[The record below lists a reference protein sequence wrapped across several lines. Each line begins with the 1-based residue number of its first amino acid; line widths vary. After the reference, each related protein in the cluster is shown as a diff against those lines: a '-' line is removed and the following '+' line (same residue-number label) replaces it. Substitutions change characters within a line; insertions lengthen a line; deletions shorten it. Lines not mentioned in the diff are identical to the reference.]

1 MLSAELQSQILA
13 LHYGSHRTI
22 RSIARELGIS
32 RDTVDAVIKRR
43 SVRLEPVARSR
54 SSILDPF
61 KDQVLELLRKDPRI
75 THTAVLVHLRE
86 QGYLGG
92 LTIVRDFVNESRTI
106 PVSKRE
112 AFLRLHFAAGEC
124 AQVDWGEFGD
134 VFRDGTKI
142 HCFAMVLCHS
152 RYMTIE
158 FTRSEKFEDFIRC
171 HENAFRFFGGV
182 PRECWYD
189 NLTSAVTDRLGQLV
203 KFNARF
209 LAYMGHHGI
218 RPHACNPARANEKGR
233 VEDLIKFIRMNFWPG
248 REFKDFEDLTRQAI
262 VWKNQ
267 FANQRVHGST
277 RRVPRLHFEA
287 DEKPALLP
295 MNQARY
301 DTDEIFTRVVPPDF
315 HIPYDTNRYSVP
327 WSLTGLSVTLRVTA
341 IDIKIYYHERL
352 ITSHPRSFAKHKV
365 ITNEKHMTGLLERK
379 PGGSRE
385 GWQIAA
391 VKQIG
396 PRMSEYLD
404 LIKSGQK
411 SLRNELGKIL
421 ALATIYGD
429 KTVHEAIE
437 SCLHAGVVGVENLEL
452 TLRRQNPGSS
462 TKLSPGPLNFQN
474 QKLNRVVPIVDLRR
488 YDALLF
494 EADALNQ
501 SASPKES
508 KDHGYTSDN
517 RSESDESF

>member
-1 MLSAELQSQILA
+1 MLPPEIQSQILA
-13 LHYGSHRTI
+13 LYYGSHRKI
-22 RSIARELGIS
+22 RSIARELGVS

-43 SVRLEPVARSR
+43 EVRLEPKARCR

-61 KDQVLELLRKDPRI
+61 RDQVLELLRKDPRI

-86 QGYLGG
+86 HGYLGG
-92 LTIVRDFVNESRTI
+92 MTILREFVNENRWPI
-106 PVSKRE
+106 LPKRE
-112 AFLRLHFAAGEC
+112 AFLRLQFAPGEC

-182 PRECWYD
+182 PKECWYD
-189 NLTSAVTDRLGQLV
+189 NLTSAVTERLGQLV
-203 KFNARF
+203 KFNSRF

-218 RPHACNPARANEKGR
+218 RPHACNPARGNEKGR

-248 REFKDFEDLTRQAI
+248 REFTDFEDLTRQALL
-262 VWKNQ
+262 WRSQ
-267 FANQRVHGST
+267 FANQRTHGAT
-277 RRVPRLHFEA
+277 RRVPRLHFESE
-287 DEKPALLP
+287 EKPALLP
-295 MNQARY
+295 MNEAHY

-341 IDIKIYYHERL
+341 SDLKIYYHERL
-352 ITSHPRSFAKHKV
+352 ITTHPRSFSKHRV
-365 ITNEKHMTGLLERK
+365 FTNEKHVAGLLERK
-379 PGGSRE
+379 PGASRE
-385 GWQIAA
+385 TWQIAA
-391 VKQIG
+391 VKQLG
-396 PRMSEYLD
+396 PRMGEYLD
-404 LIKSGQK
+404 LIRSGQR

-421 ALATIYGD
+421 ALATVYGD
-429 KTVHEAIE
+429 SALYAACVE
-437 SCLHAGVVGVENLEL
+437 CLQAGVVGVEALEL
-452 TLRRQNPGSS
+452 TLRRKHPAAQSNLQP
-462 TKLSPGPLNFQN
+462 KPLEFQS
-474 QKLNRVVPIVDLRR
+474 QKLNRMVARSVDLRQ

-494 EADALNQ
+494 ESNSSS
-501 SASPKES
+501 SASEENENGNHCPNDK
-508 KDHGYTSDN
+508 N
-517 RSESDESF
+517 R